1 MKKLTSI
8 AAALAT
14 LFVLTGC
21 PDDKPV
27 VVHDTHVVHVHH
39 HDSDSVNPP
48 SDNSAEGFNA
58 VERPASY
65 SSH

>member
-8 AAALAT
+8 AAAVAA

-27 VVHDTHVVHVHH
+27 VVHDTRVVHHYH
-39 HDSDSVNPP
+39 SSDQVNVPA
-48 SDNSAEGFNA
+48 DNSAEGFNA

-65 SSH
+65 SH